1 MLENIEPVKISL
13 KAAGEIRKI
22 METKNIPAG
31 YGLRIGI
38 RGGGCGAQ
46 LMVGFDTMKET
57 DRAYM
62 ISGIQVYIDKAHALY
77 VMGKTIDFHEDSE
90 VRGFLFTDSSE

>member
-1 MLENIEPVKISL
+1 MLENIAPVKISQ
-13 KAAGEIRKI
+13 KAAGEIKKI

-38 RGGGCGAQ
+38 RGGGCAAQ
-46 LMVGFDTMKET
+46 LMVGFDKMKET
-57 DRAYM
+57 DRAYI
-62 ISGIQVYIDKAHALY
+62 ISGIQVYIDKRHALY

-90 VRGFLFTDSSE
+90 ARGFMFTDSL